1 MPSNVGL
8 INSESGAPL
17 NSNSK
22 VIINKNNS
30 IQKESNENIILNRRR
45 YKSNVLTRDTLASI
59 QSYKIEYENLSKYKD
74 KEYPLIKIKA
84 DNEKN
89 YFPMKAKYILDNYD
103 YNEAIEYENRNYLRI
118 FFIFLI

>member
-1 MPSNVGL
+1 M
-8 INSESGAPL
+8 
-17 NSNSK
+17 
-22 VIINKNNS
+22 
-30 IQKESNENIILNRRR
+30 
-45 YKSNVLTRDTLASI
+45 LTRDTLASI

-89 YFPMKAKYILDNYD
+89 YFPMKSKYILDNYD